1 MKLFQLNSD
10 MENIANLTDD
20 GILKLFNE
28 TGDKTAY
35 LEVYRRYHVQL
46 YSAARKRGLS
56 AEVAEEVVQ
65 DLFINLWNQRM
76 NIHIHSSLSGYL
88 FTAIRNLV
96 LNQMQK
102 ESVRLRFQDSLK
114 IHIHDFDNSTEEN
127 VIAKD
132 LDANLHKN
140 VLALPEKCRF
150 VFELSRKHH
159 KSNKQIAFE
168 LGISEKTVE
177 NHMTKAIRY
186 LRLSLSHLLFH
197 FLLVVYQMFL

>member
-1 MKLFQLNSD
+1 M
-10 MENIANLTDD
+10 TDD
-20 GILKLFNE
+20 TILKLFTE

-35 LEVYRRYHVQL
+35 IELYHRYHAQL

-65 DLFINLWNQRM
+65 DLFINLWQQRL
-76 NIHIHSSLSGYL
+76 NIHIHSSISGYL

-102 ESVRLRFQDSLK
+102 EAVRLKFQDSLK
-114 IHIHDFDNSTEEN
+114 IYIHDFDNSTEET

-132 LDANLHKN
+132 LDANISKN
-140 VLALPEKCRF
+140 VRALQDKSRS
-150 VFELSRKHH
+150 VYELSRNYH
-159 KSNKQIAFE
+159 KSNKQIAVE

-177 NHMTKAIRY
+177 NHMTRAIRY
-186 LRLSLSHLLFH
+186 LRLSLPHALVP
-197 FLLVVYQMFL
+197 FLLALYQKFL